1 MLIKVT
7 ITSGLVIKTV
17 LNTKF
22 SEVENKIPTTNSLVT
37 STASN
42 TKISGVQNR
51 IPDNSKYITTQEIN
65 RLTAEARLKQTNVV
79 KKKKISIIN

>member
-1 MLIKVT
+1 MIKA
-7 ITSGLVIKTV
+7 V

-42 TKISGVQNR
+42 TKISGVYNR

-65 RLTAEARLKQTNVV
+65 RLTAEARLKQANVV
-79 KKKKISIIN
+79 KKKKMISIIN

>member
-42 TKISGVQNR
+42 TKFSGV
-51 IPDNSKYITTQEIN
+51 
-65 RLTAEARLKQTNVV
+65 
-79 KKKKISIIN
+79 